1 MGSNCIACSMLV
13 VFEPTPKA
21 RCYHCRHMLYRRAM
35 VWQRPCTLVPAQG
48 ALLLVLFQVSH
59 TVEHQLTD
67 RATGSL
73 QTLFDSIPD
82 SATLV
87 ELGATGEPDMDQQRQ
102 VQAADVQLEQTM
114 LVKPGE
120 QVRRRAPQLPSA
132 CHVILQDAQCAQG
145 LRLCSPPH
153 LSCHSSGCCGAVY
166 PGRAGSGS
174 ASRGDRHMRGL
185 S

>member
-1 MGSNCIACSMLV
+1 MPSSR
-13 VFEPTPKA
+13 P
-21 RCYHCRHMLYRRAM
+21 RRRHCRHAPS
-35 VWQRPCTLVPAQG
+35 QTEIGAASAQG

-120 QVRRRAPQLPSA
+120 QVRRRAPPSA
-132 CHVILQDAQCAQG
+132 ECLPRRSAGCAG
-145 LRLCSPPH
+145 CAGIVPM
-153 LSCHSSGCCGAVY
+153 LSTTSEC
-166 PGRAGSGS
+166 PGR
-174 ASRGDRHMRGL
+174 RVP
-185 S
+185 